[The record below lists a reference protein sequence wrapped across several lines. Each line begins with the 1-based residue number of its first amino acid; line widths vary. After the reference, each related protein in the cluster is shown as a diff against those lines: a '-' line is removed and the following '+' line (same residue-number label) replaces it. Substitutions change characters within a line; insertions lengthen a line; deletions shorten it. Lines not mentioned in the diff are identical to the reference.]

1 MCFFGA
7 TKHGAR
13 QNELK
18 DIESKQRYIDEF
30 QITAVD
36 PFFQFHHFK
45 VAQYHSFQGGTH
57 SPNFIMSKLFFLA
70 LLASFIAFLGNWF
83 QQISSQLI
91 RELLFAPDLEEF
103 PKSFA
108 GIPFFYLS
116 DFHGILHIFQK
127 NHSSNL
133 KSIHVLPS
141 NLSISVPSWDVAL
154 LQPPNSHD
162 LRRPYDHVLLLPIAN
177 DVLTSAPL
185 QKLRKRAKLL
195 IWMAPCFGWKCVL
208 FIPASSSLLKNV
220 GRLIC
225 GEEIEE
231 TVSCRSHYMIQSL
244 MVNLG

>member
-1 MCFFGA
+1 
-7 TKHGAR
+7 
-13 QNELK
+13 
-18 DIESKQRYIDEF
+18 
-30 QITAVD
+30 
-36 PFFQFHHFK
+36 
-45 VAQYHSFQGGTH
+45 
-57 SPNFIMSKLFFLA
+57 MSKLFFLA

-108 GIPFFYLS
+108 GIPFLYLS
-116 DFHGILHIFQK
+116 DFHGILHIFQQ

-162 LRRPYDHVLLLPIAN
+162 LRRPYDHVLLQPIAN

-195 IWMAPCFGWKCVL
+195 IWMAPCFWLKMC
-208 FIPASSSLLKNV
+208 FIDSSF
-220 GRLIC
+220 
-225 GEEIEE
+225 
-231 TVSCRSHYMIQSL
+231 
-244 MVNLG
+244 

>member
-7 TKHGAR
+7 TKHGVR
-13 QNELK
+13 QNELW

-195 IWMAPCFGWKCVL
+195 IWMAPCFG
-208 FIPASSSLLKNV
+208 
-220 GRLIC
+220 
-225 GEEIEE
+225 
-231 TVSCRSHYMIQSL
+231 
-244 MVNLG
+244 